1 MKPFVT
7 KHFLSIQDNS
17 RFVVFLVAASFL
29 LVVASVTKE
38 RGLHVL
44 PTQNQMMDTK
54 PRQSDVPGI
63 HKPMAEKGGFRK
75 A

>member
-7 KHFLSIQDNS
+7 KHFLSLQDNS
-17 RFVVFLVAASFL
+17 RFVVFLVAVSFL
-29 LVVASVTKE
+29 LVVASVNKD
-38 RGLHVL
+38 RSFQVL
-44 PTQNQMMDTK
+44 PMQNQMMDTK

-63 HKPMAEKGGFRK
+63 HKPMAERGNFRK